1 MKTTLSI
8 GMLTFFIT
16 TMMYV
21 KKSRDLKQEL
31 NKALINNIEVKSNN
45 KVLKRRLKNYMLVS
59 IKLNDACNKFKSSRE
74 EIGKDKE
81 LNNLLNNLN

>member
-8 GMLTFFIT
+8 GMLLFFVT
-16 TMMYV
+16 TLLFV
-21 KKSRDLKQEL
+21 KRSRDVTEDL
-31 NKALINNIEVKSNN
+31 NKALINNTELESKNKAVKS
-45 KVLKRRLKNYMLVS
+45 RLKNYMLVS

-74 EIGKDKE
+74 EIGKDEE

>member
-8 GMLTFFIT
+8 GMLGFFIT

-21 KKSRDLKQEL
+21 KQSRDLKQDL
-31 NKALINNIEVKSNN
+31 NKALINNTELESKNKAVKS
-45 KVLKRRLKNYMLVS
+45 RLKNYMLVS

-74 EIGKDKE
+74 EIGKDEE